1 MKTMVRFRAV
11 DPARNLPCIE
21 RVVSHHDIAHASNFQ
36 YSIEVLV
43 RILRTEE
50 SARLFEVGRPCVKAK
65 CVKDGNDTA
74 SSFRKRGIL
83 DKECLPDEV
92 GPFHLSHPPKARVR
106 QISRAEGLGDEIVI
120 SQQVINTMEAQSVEL
135 RRKDVSVNIN
145 HRRRSDQE
153 LHLSPEFCPIGEQL
167 STRNTIFNRYH
178 CSIPFSQHVKS

>member
-1 MKTMVRFRAV
+1 MKAMVRSSTV

-21 RVVSHHDIAHASNFQ
+21 RVVSHDDVAHASNFQ

-50 SARLFEVGRPCVKAK
+50 TARLFEVGRPRVKAK

-92 GPFHLSHPPKARVR
+92 GTLYLAQPPKARVR
-106 QISRAEGLGDEIVI
+106 QIGRAECLSDEIVI
-120 SQQVINTMEAQSVEL
+120 
-135 RRKDVSVNIN
+135 
-145 HRRRSDQE
+145 
-153 LHLSPEFCPIGEQL
+153 G
-167 STRNTIFNRYH
+167 
-178 CSIPFSQHVKS
+178 